1 MTKKLTN
8 YRIESIDLLKG
19 LVMVIMALDHTRDYF
34 HWSAMQFDPTDPAHS
49 TLPIFFTR
57 FITHFCAPAFSF
69 LAGMSAFMVGKR
81 KSKSE
86 LSGFLLKRGIWLVFI
101 EMTIVNFSW
110 FFDVQFRNP
119 ALLVIWALGVS
130 MIVLSALIYLPRK
143 AIFWF
148 SLILIAG
155 HNLLDNV
162 HFQGNLLWNIF
173 HEPGGAPIDKDY
185 FFFVAYP
192 LIPWIAVMSLGYY
205 FGGFYNADFSPEKR
219 RKLFNTIGFSAL
231 VLFVLLRFTNV
242 YGDAY
247 LFTNQNTLSKDL
259 IVFFNPSKYPPSFLY
274 LLMTLGVTLVFL
286 ANSENWKGRLVNFF
300 SVFGRVPF
308 FYYIIHIFAIHL
320 ASMLYA
326 EVTGYGAEKLILEGW
341 ITELPRMRGF
351 GLPLV
356 WVYTIWIGIILLLY
370 PLCKWFD
377 NYKQA
382 HKEKWWLSYL

>member
-1 MTKKLTN
+1 MTTTLTK

-34 HWSAMQFDPTDPAHS
+34 HYSAMMFDPTDPTHS

-57 FITHFCAPAFSF
+57 FITHFCAPTFSF

-86 LSGFLLKRGIWLVFI
+86 LSGFLLKRGIWLVII

-119 ALLVIWALGVS
+119 ALLVIWALGIS
-130 MIVLSALIYLPRK
+130 MIALSALIHLPRK

-148 SLILIAG
+148 SIILIAG
-155 HNLLDNV
+155 HNLLDSI

-173 HEPGGAPIDKDY
+173 HEPGGAPIDKEH

-205 FGGFYNADFSPEKR
+205 FGGFYNADFGQEKR

-231 VLFVLLRFTNV
+231 GLFVLLRFANI
-242 YGDAY
+242 YGDAVP
-247 LFTNQNTLSKDL
+247 FTDYGNVSKDL
-259 IVFFNPSKYPPSFLY
+259 ISFFNPSKYPPSFDY
-274 LLMTLGVTLVFL
+274 LLMTLGVALIFL

-308 FYYIIHIFAIHL
+308 FYYIIHIYVIHL
-320 ASMLYA
+320 AAMLYA
-326 EVTGYGAEKLILEGW
+326 QVTGYGAEKLILEGW
-341 ITELPRMRGF
+341 ITELPRMREY
-351 GLPLV
+351 GLALI

-377 NYKQA
+377 GYKQA
-382 HKEKWWLSYL
+382 HKDKWWLSYL